1 MQEFLVNHNY
11 PDKLVPPSVM
21 NYAKSIDDIRD
32 NTRLVLIS
40 DGLNQD
46 IILEYINKDVLVS
59 LGFCRFVVSWF
70 QTRMKI
76 LYTSNLC
83 GLDTDTKIKETIYQ
97 RIHILA
103 SPIKYLW
110 KEIFVKFLDICK
122 EKWIFSVKLTPYEQ
136 TNSVVF
142 YQNMAKYFPD
152 RIESISYDE
161 KWDIIFFLK

>member
-59 LGFCRFVVSWF
+59 LGFCRFVVS
-70 QTRMKI
+70 
-76 LYTSNLC
+76 
-83 GLDTDTKIKETIYQ
+83 
-97 RIHILA
+97 
-103 SPIKYLW
+103 
-110 KEIFVKFLDICK
+110 
-122 EKWIFSVKLTPYEQ
+122 
-136 TNSVVF
+136 
-142 YQNMAKYFPD
+142 
-152 RIESISYDE
+152 
-161 KWDIIFFLK
+161 